1 MIRVGRLMTRDV
13 RTCHPE
19 DTLADASR
27 LMWDADVGCLPVT
40 ARSGHL
46 VAMITDRDIAMS
58 AWLSGRPLRE
68 QRVSDAMSRRLVTVQ
83 EEDEAGVLE
92 DVMRT
97 AQVHRVPVVDEVGFL
112 RGIVT
117 LNDLAHHLG
126 DRNGPQSL
134 VGEAT
139 RETDIPVGDQ
149 ASNAAP
155 RHDHDRPHAVLPHE
169 LSNTIERIRLAAG
182 SRRAGHDLFD
192 FHVRLL

>member
-1 MIRVGRLMTRDV
+1 MIRVGRLMTRDM

-117 LNDLAHHLG
+117 LNDLAHHRHG
-126 DRNGPQSL
+126 KA
-134 VGEAT
+134 VGAGVSPDEVAT
-139 RETDIPVGDQ
+139 TLAII
-149 ASNAAP
+149 STP
-155 RHDHDRPHAVLPHE
+155 RAWSFEQR
-169 LSNTIERIRLAAG
+169 LSA
-182 SRRAGHDLFD
+182 
-192 FHVRLL
+192 